1 MTTNVKCPLK
11 ITNVGIQVTIFMLE
25 ATNLIFL
32 WMVNEK
38 KKKTRWL
45 SEDGEK
51 KKTKKVDDFN
61 YDSSMLF
68 SLLIQQQVVF
78 WWKRNPRILKKKK
91 KKKSDKHTT
100 ESYAVKG
107 AGTALRRL
115 KKNIIPHLRYS
126 SHSVELKHRLLTTS
140 PNNPLF
146 FLCSF
151 ILKV

>member
-1 MTTNVKCPLK
+1 MSPKNHKCWNSGNHLHAGSYKSHLP
-11 ITNVGIQVTIFMLE
+11 
-25 ATNLIFL
+25 
-32 WMVNEK
+32 VNGQWK
-38 KKKTRWL
+38 KKKPDDCQRMV
-45 SEDGEK
+45 K

-91 KKKSDKHTT
+91 KIKSDKHTT

>member
-1 MTTNVKCPLK
+1 M
-11 ITNVGIQVTIFMLE
+11 
-25 ATNLIFL
+25 
-32 WMVNEK
+32 
-38 KKKTRWL
+38 KT
-45 SEDGEK
+45 EPPYFKE
-51 KKTKKVDDFN
+51 
-61 YDSSMLF
+61 
-68 SLLIQQQVVF
+68 
-78 WWKRNPRILKKKK
+78 KK